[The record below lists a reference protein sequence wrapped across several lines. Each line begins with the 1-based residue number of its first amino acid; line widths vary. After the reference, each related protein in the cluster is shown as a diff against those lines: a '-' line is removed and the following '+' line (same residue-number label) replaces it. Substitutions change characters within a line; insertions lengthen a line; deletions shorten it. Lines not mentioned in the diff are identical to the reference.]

1 MTFKHI
7 ILAASALGLM
17 AAAPAFAAPAA
28 DVTGTVTVTGSVAAK
43 CLFTTDSDSVVIPE
57 LADTTGHLEASTV
70 NTQSAELVGW
80 CNGTASTMRVE
91 ANHLEGDFAGSPVS
105 GFTDRVDYTATATAM
120 TGMEGSTATAA
131 SDSSDVGGA
140 GAPITVG
147 LFASPI
153 AVTFSDA
160 AADGRLVAG
169 DYEGSVDVTLSPAL

>member
-7 ILAASALGLM
+7 ILAASALGLL
-17 AAAPAFAAPAA
+17 AAAPALAA
-28 DVTGTVTVTGSVAAK
+28 DASVTGTVTVTGSVAAK

-57 LADTTGHLEASTV
+57 LAAATGHLDPATV
-70 NTQSAELVGW
+70 DSQAAELTGW
-80 CNGTASTMRVE
+80 CNGTASTMSVE
-91 ANHLEGDFAGSPVS
+91 ANHLEGDFAGSPVA

-120 TGMEGSTATAA
+120 TGLEGSTASAA
-131 SDSSDVGGA
+131 SDSSGVGGA
-140 GAPITVG
+140 GSPVTVG

>member
-1 MTFKHI
+1 MTFKRI
-7 ILAASALGLM
+7 ILAVSALGLAASA
-17 AAAPAFAAPAA
+17 PAYAA
-28 DVTGTVTVTGSVAAK
+28 DASVTGTVTVTGSVAAK

-57 LADTTGHLEASTV
+57 LADTTGLLDAATV
-70 NTQSAELVGW
+70 NSQAAELAGW
-80 CNGTASTMRVE
+80 CNGTASTMAVE
-91 ANHLEGDFAGSPVS
+91 ANHLEGDFAGSPVA

-120 TGMEGSTATAA
+120 TGVEGSTATAA
-131 SDSSDVGGA
+131 SDSSDAGGA
-140 GAPITVG
+140 GSPVTVG